1 MYNGETAAVF
11 VSTHQQKL
19 PTWPSLTEE
28 RESGRRFVRLRC
40 GRVLPGKQ
48 TTPPPCCT
56 SSGGWL
62 TAPADPLRFSLCVR
76 FRQTSECW
84 YLSSSPIETSPVQI
98 ELHEVK
104 KHSIDAAATDLLL
117 IKNQLLMSI
126 SILAWWCKLIV
137 CAMFLIV
144 CS

>member
-62 TAPADPLRFSLCVR
+62 TAPAD
-76 FRQTSECW
+76 
-84 YLSSSPIETSPVQI
+84 LSSSPIETSPVQI

-117 IKNQLLMSI
+117 NKNQLLMSI
-126 SILAWWCKLIV
+126 SILAWWCKLMV